1 MADMNSMNFDPAP
14 RNKRASMAMSS
25 SGLTKSALAMQLE
38 QFDSGT
44 FVSAEVHPSAAGR
57 SSGPVNPD
65 GAVPPAA
72 KSAAQQRQLL
82 RKLTKMIADERW
94 REMDELLR
102 SPDKGGGGGYGV
114 DLEKTPP
121 NPNGLSGMSGCAGD
135 VNPMEIVHYACRF
148 NPPRTIVRHLLTLYP
163 NGLSRPD
170 KLGRLPLHHA
180 AKWNA
185 SYRLIDFLLMKDP
198 SAAAVQDNLGK
209 IPLHLLWYVPSAVS
223 LVPTIALSVG
233 CFLTAM
239 HMICTQ

>member
-1 MADMNSMNFDPAP
+1 MADMNSNEPDMNFVPAP
-14 RNKRASMAMSS
+14 RNKRESMAMPS

-44 FVSAEVHPSAAGR
+44 FVSAPVHASAASH
-57 SSGPVNPD
+57 SSGPVNPN

-72 KSAAQQRQLL
+72 KSAAQERQLL

-102 SPDKGGGGGYGV
+102 SPDKGGGGGYEI

-121 NPNGLSGMSGCAGD
+121 NPNGLSGMTGGCAGD
-135 VNPMEIVHYACRF
+135 VNHMEIVHYACRF

-163 NGLSRPD
+163 KGLSRPD

-185 SYRLIDFLLMKDP
+185 SYRLIDFLLMRDS

-209 IPLHLLWYVPSAVS
+209 IPLHLLWYV
-223 LVPTIALSVG
+223 LVLCP
-233 CFLTAM
+233 
-239 HMICTQ
+239 